1 MIILTSQEIAQFRS
15 QLSEYPQALEA
26 LDTIE
31 DCEGDIED
39 AAISIAIQVGQ
50 MPTTSDNWLDG
61 VAKRYRVTLC
71 HSEYREELLQG
82 NISKMVGHLLEQNLC
97 PQLLVTPV
105 VIYAVKTGIQQF
117 CEPLEY
123 KLSS

>member
-61 VAKRYRVTLC
+61 VAKRYRVTIC
-71 HSEYREELLQG
+71 DKEYREDLLQG
-82 NISKMVGHLLEQNLC
+82 NVSQMVGRLLTQNNC
-97 PQLLVTPV
+97 PELLVTPV
-105 VIYAVKTGIQQF
+105 VIYAVKTGINTF

>member
-1 MIILTSQEIAQFRS
+1 MIIVTSQEIAQFRS

-50 MPTTSDNWLDG
+50 MPTSSDNWLDG
-61 VAKRYRVTLC
+61 VAKRYRVTIC
-71 HSEYREELLQG
+71 DKEYREDLLQG
-82 NISKMVGHLLEQNLC
+82 NISQMVGHLLSQNTC
-97 PQLLVTPV
+97 PELLVTPV
-105 VIYAVKTGIQQF
+105 VIYAVKTGINKF